1 MAAPSKVLL
10 KNHLS
15 TSSELLN
22 RALRSARLSSGAPRL
37 FNTSAAALTDS
48 DCSDDEDFGASYGVD
63 PRSGR
68 RSPFVSCLIA
78 PFSSDAFL
86 PMSGRSLME
95 AMEMKESPAAKGLLT
110 SRAANYSVTDNK
122 ADGVHLR
129 FEMPGLGKD
138 DVKVTVERVGP
149 PLQINGKKIKEST
162 QIFNVVRQLKTY
174 STTSSG
180 IKFH

>member
-37 FNTSAAALTDS
+37 FNTSAAAFTDS

-110 SRAANYSVTDNK
+110 SRAANYSVTDK

-138 DVKVTVERVGP
+138 DVKVTVERGACWAP
-149 PLQINGKKIKEST
+149 TANKWKENKREHT
-162 QIFNVVRQLKTY
+162 NF
-174 STTSSG
+174 
-180 IKFH
+180 